1 MEDLENTINETH
13 DIILGLPRKHL
24 KVIHLFEIQLNVVR
38 ECIKKGQIINANFY
52 LSDIREHIK
61 SKFPEAL

>member
-1 MEDLENTINETH
+1 MLLENV
-13 DIILGLPRKHL
+13 L
-24 KVIHLFEIQLNVVR
+24 
-38 ECIKKGQIINANFY
+38 KKGQIINANFY